1 MQYKVC
7 DAHCDTLSHLVSG
20 GTLENATVTPERL
33 AAGGVSL
40 QVFALFATYGRGIE
54 PYEKARRMLDAAKGF
69 PVPIL
74 TGDLPAALPD
84 APTGVFS
91 IEGGEILQGS
101 LERFAEFDAAA
112 RVRMIALTWNFENEI
127 GHPAKNGPEGG
138 LKPFGLSLV
147 REMNRKGVLCDVS
160 HLNEAGFWDVIE
172 HSTLPPVASHSNARA
187 LCEHTRNLTEAQIRA
202 VIEKKGYIG
211 VNFYSAFL
219 ANGRAA
225 TLEDVYRH
233 VDAILQLGGEDV
245 VGFGSDFDGID
256 AWPEG
261 LANPAD
267 FPALLNFLAAR
278 GGYAPEVLEK
288 IAGGNLFRVLKAA
301 EAARQA

>member
-54 PYEKARRMLDAAKGF
+54 PYEKARRMLSAAGEF
-69 PVPIL
+69 PVPVL
-74 TGDLPAALPD
+74 TGALPAALPD

-101 LERFAEFDAAA
+101 LERVAEFDAAA

-127 GHPAKNGPEGG
+127 GYPAKNGPEGG

>member
-54 PYEKARRMLDAAKGF
+54 PYEKARRMLTAAGEF
-69 PVPIL
+69 PVPML
-74 TGDLPAALPD
+74 TGALPDALPD
-84 APTGVFS
+84 APMGVFS